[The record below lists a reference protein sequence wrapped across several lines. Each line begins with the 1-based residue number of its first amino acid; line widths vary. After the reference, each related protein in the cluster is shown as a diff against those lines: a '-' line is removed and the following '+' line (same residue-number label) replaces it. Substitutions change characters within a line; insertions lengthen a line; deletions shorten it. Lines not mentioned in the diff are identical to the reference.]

1 MKNDILT
8 AQFFRIYYTNDY
20 DEKIGCQDGLPQA
33 EMKKNKHFSTVEP
46 FISDQEMMND
56 SSDEKTT

>member
-33 EMKKNKHFSTVEP
+33 EMKKTN
-46 FISDQEMMND
+46 ISARLSP
-56 SSDEKTT
+56 SSVTKK